1 MDHEPKQTVQ
11 RLRFAGKERD
21 GPLEHPDGKTPVQR
35 QRAQRLR
42 ASQAK
47 PGALRREQD
56 APPEMSRLTPEALH
70 AVAGRLRHQVSQA
83 NEDENA

>member
-21 GPLEHPDGKTPVQR
+21 GPLEHPDGKTPVR
-35 QRAQRLR
+35 RRRVQRLR

-47 PGALRREQD
+47 PGALRRRRCPD
-56 APPEMSRLTPEALH
+56 
-70 AVAGRLRHQVSQA
+70 
-83 NEDENA
+83 